1 MNLNVS
7 STDSADE
14 NLVSTERNSCF
25 SSISFSDEKPSQ
37 ALLAKKIKS
46 LLKASS
52 TMIPPNQDQI
62 VKSQEIL
69 KSEDDHS
76 GVQKARK
83 IKFSPLKNPTSISVV
98 AKEDSVTMEIFS
110 DLSDDDN
117 GEENSIMENRIENPA
132 LNEKSRMNNVPKLTR
147 KKNARLFQR
156 KRLVRMFPEDHFLES
171 KRIKTG
177 SEKPLKRF
185 DKIQPG

>member
-14 NLVSTERNSCF
+14 NLVSTERNSGF
-25 SSISFSDEKPSQ
+25 SSISFSDEKPKIILCEKPSQ

-46 LLKASS
+46 PLKASS

-83 IKFSPLKNPTSISVV
+83 IKFSPLKNPTSHS
-98 AKEDSVTMEIFS
+98 KSKSPKNCIF
-110 DLSDDDN
+110 
-117 GEENSIMENRIENPA
+117 
-132 LNEKSRMNNVPKLTR
+132 TR
-147 KKNARLFQR
+147 KKIF
-156 KRLVRMFPEDHFLES
+156 F
-171 KRIKTG
+171 
-177 SEKPLKRF
+177 
-185 DKIQPG
+185 